1 MSCWILI
8 FSSYRRNIGSD
19 LKTCVYDPD
28 KDPLCPII
36 KLGTIVKQAG
46 QDYNKLAFEVKN
58 TLFCYLY
65 LAIISIVFM
74 QMEQGMQCF
83 SPLYVFQAYSSTC
96 SIAVQSWVK

>member
-46 QDYNKLAFEVKN
+46 QDYNELAFEVKKYPVLLPLLSN
-58 TLFCYLY
+58 HKY
-65 LAIISIVFM
+65 SIHADGARNAVF
-74 QMEQGMQCF
+74 
-83 SPLYVFQAYSSTC
+83 
-96 SIAVQSWVK
+96 